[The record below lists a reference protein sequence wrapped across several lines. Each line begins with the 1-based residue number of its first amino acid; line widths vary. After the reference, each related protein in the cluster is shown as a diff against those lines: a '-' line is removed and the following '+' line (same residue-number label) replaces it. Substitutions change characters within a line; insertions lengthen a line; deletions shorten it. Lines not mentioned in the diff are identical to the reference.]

1 MTAAVKNMETVSYGA
16 QLSFLHC
23 MDAFEEESR
32 PMVEFLSAYT
42 MERGSCYQ
50 IGTGSYASCFDDRYV
65 MISVQNMDEF
75 FEAVGSRSSFV
86 VRTGEKKNCGT
97 ARRGCHSMK

>member
-1 MTAAVKNMETVSYGA
+1 MQKQVRIKLEIHLESQFDDSFRAEFKIGSKRMYVLKSVSKMNSSCKKYGNGRYGA

-50 IGTGSYASCFDDRYV
+50 IGTGSYASALMTV
-65 MISVQNMDEF
+65 M
-75 FEAVGSRSSFV
+75 
-86 VRTGEKKNCGT
+86 
-97 ARRGCHSMK
+97 

>member
-1 MTAAVKNMETVSYGA
+1 METVSYGA

-42 MERGSCYQ
+42 MECGSCYQ
-50 IGTGSYASCFDDRYV
+50 IGTAAMRPALMTV
-65 MISVQNMDEF
+65 M
-75 FEAVGSRSSFV
+75 
-86 VRTGEKKNCGT
+86 
-97 ARRGCHSMK
+97 